1 MPTPNITER
10 RDESPQ
16 KNNPRGKSLQNAG
29 NAAIK
34 GLHRPS
40 RTEQTSPT
48 AGIQGSKTSDFVN
61 PQVNEDYRYK
71 SETSSPL
78 FGDSRSRKGSFTK
91 QKAEEQRFVDYTDMG
106 QRYITE
112 LRQEFRPKE
121 VQDQNAS
128 VVTSK

>member
-1 MPTPNITER
+1 M
-10 RDESPQ
+10 
-16 KNNPRGKSLQNAG
+16 
-29 NAAIK
+29 
-34 GLHRPS
+34 
-40 RTEQTSPT
+40 
-48 AGIQGSKTSDFVN
+48 N

-78 FGDSRSRKGSFTK
+78 FGDSRSRKGSFTNPLNNLNILLTLSQISMVFK

-121 VQDQNAS
+121 V
-128 VVTSK
+128 

>member
-1 MPTPNITER
+1 M
-10 RDESPQ
+10 
-16 KNNPRGKSLQNAG
+16 
-29 NAAIK
+29 
-34 GLHRPS
+34 
-40 RTEQTSPT
+40 
-48 AGIQGSKTSDFVN
+48 N

-121 VQDQNAS
+121 V
-128 VVTSK
+128 